1 LAIGRSV
8 EMFAVLLRAAAQTLY
23 KSGYKDSKNPG
34 GNLSARP
41 TRRYQYKRLASGSAE
56 DRVLGDYK
64 ARPARPAGGGT
75 PETVKH
81 YPLYPPGTG
90 QASNHRVHVLM

>member
-1 LAIGRSV
+1 
-8 EMFAVLLRAAAQTLY
+8 MFAVLLRAAAQTLY

-34 GNLSARP
+34 GNLSTRP

-56 DRVLGDYK
+56 DRMLGDYK

-75 PETVKH
+75 TETVKH

-90 QASNHRVHVLM
+90 QAPNHRVHVLM